1 MSRKIDYDFGGWATR
16 NNLRCSDGRI
26 IRQNAF
32 IENDGKTV
40 PLVWNHDH
48 SAETGLQNVLGHAL
62 LENRKEGVY
71 AYCKLNDSQQADDA
85 RIRLKH
91 GDIEAL
97 SIYANRL
104 KSEGS
109 NVMHGDIK
117 EVSICLAGANPG
129 AVIDT
134 MLMHSDDADYDDAE
148 IYTGF
153 LIDFPED
160 AAHSDEEE
168 EVEVKEETKE
178 EAEVETEEVAEVA
191 EEAEA
196 EEAIEHSDEAKEDSK
211 VAEEAKN
218 EVDVKE
224 VKSEAEDE
232 ELSMDEVKKIING
245 MDKKQRDAV
254 SIVLGMALASKD
266 DTEDSKENK
275 GNNKEDEVVAHNIFD
290 NEERYEEGEVL
301 SHSDLND
308 LTAVAIKDAK
318 NFGGS
323 FKDSFIAHAAQ
334 DYGIIDV
341 DLLFPDA
348 KALNNEPEFIKR
360 QDAWVSEV
368 INGTSHTPF
377 ARIKTLFADIT
388 ADEARAK
395 GYIKGKQKIEE
406 FFRLA
411 KRETTPTT
419 IYKKQKLDRDDIT
432 DSSATIDLVNWLMK
446 EMRLMLNE
454 EIARAILV
462 GDGRDPESDDKIDET
477 HIRPIASDDDMF
489 TVKVILDA
497 ETAAD
502 MELVVEAIS
511 KAHKDYRGSEGAT
524 LFVPTAVHSDML
536 WIKDSLHRR
545 LYESDATLSAA
556 MRVSKIVDCPVLD
569 NATVTIKGK
578 NGAADVTYDVVGIK
592 VNMKDY
598 NVGTDKGGE
607 INNFNDFDIDHNQYK
622 YLMEGRMSGALVKW
636 HAAQVILAP
645 QA

>member
-1 MSRKIDYDFGGWATR
+1 MGRKIDYDFGGWATR

-71 AYCKLNDSQQADDA
+71 AYCKLNDSKEADDA

-97 SIYANRL
+97 SIYANHL

-109 NVMHGDIK
+109 NVMHGSIK

-134 MLMHSDDADYDDAE
+134 MLMHSDDSEYDDAE

-153 LIDFPED
+153 LIDLPED
-160 AAHSDEEE
+160 AEHSDDEEE
-168 EVEVKEETKE
+168 EEKEEKEIAVE
-178 EAEVETEEVAEVA
+178 EAEDEGTDGDE
-191 EEAEA
+191 EEAVEDD
-196 EEAIEHSDEAKEDSK
+196 EDIEHSDKSKEDVEVADEAKKPESK
-211 VAEEAKN
+211 
-218 EVDVKE
+218 
-224 VKSEAEDE
+224 EDE
-232 ELSMDEVKKIING
+232 ELSMDEVKEIVNK
-245 MDKKQRDAV
+245 MDQKERDAV
-254 SIVLGMALASKD
+254 SILLGMALASKNEKGDKD
-266 DTEDSKENK
+266 DTDKTEKKEDNE
-275 GNNKEDEVVAHNIFD
+275 EDEVVAHNIFD
-290 NEERYEEGEVL
+290 NEERFDEGEVL

-323 FKDSFIAHAAQ
+323 FKESFIAHAEQ
-334 DYGIIDV
+334 DYGIVDV

-360 QDAWVSEV
+360 QDAWVTEV
-368 INGTSHTPF
+368 MNGTSHTPF

-395 GYIKGKQKIEE
+395 GYLKKGEKKVDE
-406 FFRLA
+406 FFKLA

-419 IYKKQKLDRDDIT
+419 VYKKNRLDRDDIT

-454 EIARAILV
+454 EIARAILI
-462 GDGRDPESDDKIDET
+462 GDGRDPESSDKISEA
-477 HIRPIASDDDMF
+477 HIRPIASDDDLF
-489 TVKVILDA
+489 TVKVILDQD
-497 ETAAD
+497 TADD

-511 KAHKDYRGSEGAT
+511 KAHKDFRGSEGAT
-524 LFVPTAVHSDML
+524 LFLPTAVHSDML

-569 NATVTIKGK
+569 NATVDIKS
-578 NGAADVTYDVVGIK
+578 ADGQTTTTYDVVGIK

-598 NVGTDKGGE
+598 NIGTDKGGE

-622 YLMEGRMSGALVKW
+622 YLMESRMSGALVKW

-645 QA
+645 HA

>member
-1 MSRKIDYDFGGWATR
+1 MGRKIDYDFGGWATR

-32 IENDGKTV
+32 IENDGQTV

-71 AYCKLNDSQQADDA
+71 AYCKLNDSKEADDA

-97 SIYANRL
+97 SIYANHL

-109 NVMHGDIK
+109 NVMHGCIK

-134 MLMHSDDADYDDAE
+134 MLMHSDDSDYNDAE

-153 LIDFPED
+153 LIDLPED
-160 AAHSDEEE
+160 MDHNDEDEDDEETVE
-168 EVEVKEETKE
+168 EVEEVEE
-178 EAEVETEEVAEVA
+178 ETEEPY
-191 EEAEA
+191 EEEDP
-196 EEAIEHSDEAKEDSK
+196 IEHSDEGKEETK
-211 VAEEAKN
+211 VAEEAKKDV
-218 EVDVKE
+218 EVKE
-224 VKSEAEDE
+224 AESKDDE
-232 ELSMDEVKKIING
+232 ELSMDEVKKIVNA
-245 MDKKQRDAV
+245 MDKKERDAV
-254 SIVLGMALASKD
+254 SILVGMALTQGKGDSEDKDNKD
-266 DTEDSKENK
+266 DNE
-275 GNNKEDEVVAHNIFD
+275 EDEEVAHNIFD
-290 NEERYEEGEVL
+290 NEERFDEGEVL

-323 FKDSFIAHAAQ
+323 FKDSFIAHAEQ

-360 QDAWVSEV
+360 QDAWVTEV
-368 INGTSHTPF
+368 MNGTSHTPF

-395 GYIKGKQKIEE
+395 GYIKGKQKVDE
-406 FFRLA
+406 FFKLA

-419 IYKKQKLDRDDIT
+419 VYKKNRLDRDDIT
-432 DSSATIDLVNWLMK
+432 DATTIDVVNWLMK

-454 EIARAILV
+454 EIARAILI
-462 GDGRDPESDDKIDET
+462 GDGRDPESNDKIDET
-477 HIRPIASDDDMF
+477 HIRPIASDDDLF
-489 TVKVILDA
+489 TVKVILDK
-497 ETAAD
+497 ETADD

-524 LFVPTAVHSDML
+524 LFVPTSVHSDML

-569 NATVTIKGK
+569 NATVTLKSKDGETST
-578 NGAADVTYDVVGIK
+578 TYDVVGIK

-622 YLMEGRMSGALVKW
+622 YLMESRMSGALVKW
-636 HAAQVILAP
+636 HCAQVILAP
-645 QA
+645 HAEP

>member
-1 MSRKIDYDFGGWATR
+1 MGRKIDYDFGGWATR

-32 IENDGKTV
+32 IENDGMTV

-71 AYCKLNDSQQADDA
+71 AYCKLNDSKEANDA
-85 RIRLKH
+85 RIRLNN

-97 SIYANRL
+97 SIYANHL

-109 NVMHGDIK
+109 NVMHGTIK

-134 MLMHSDDADYDDAE
+134 ILMHSDGEEHDDAE

-153 LIDFPED
+153 LIDYPED
-160 AAHSDEEE
+160 AEHSDDEYEEDDDIEENSEEE
-168 EVEVKEETKE
+168 EDDSEEEFEHADTTKE
-178 EAEVETEEVAEVA
+178 
-191 EEAEA
+191 
-196 EEAIEHSDEAKEDSK
+196 DDK
-211 VAEEAKN
+211 VAEEAK
-218 EVDVKE
+218 KE
-224 VKSEAEDE
+224 VEVESEDE
-232 ELSMDEVKKIING
+232 ELTMEDVKKIVNS
-245 MDKKQRDAV
+245 MDKKERDAV
-254 SIVLGMALASKD
+254 SILLGMALASKEDADD
-266 DTEDSKENK
+266 DTNEKKTDKEDSKE
-275 GNNKEDEVVAHNIFD
+275 DEEVAHNIFD

-308 LTAVAIKDAK
+308 LTAVAIRDAK

-323 FKDSFIAHAAQ
+323 FKDSFIAHAQQ
-334 DYGIIDV
+334 DYGILDV

-348 KALNNEPEFIKR
+348 KALNNEPDFIKR

-368 INGTSHTPF
+368 MNGTTHTPF

-395 GYIKGKQKIEE
+395 GYIKGKQKVDE
-406 FFRLA
+406 FFRLS

-419 IYKKQKLDRDDIT
+419 IYKKQKVDRDDIT
-432 DSSATIDLVNWLMK
+432 DSTTIDVVNWLMK

-454 EIARAILV
+454 EIARAILI
-462 GDGRDPESDDKIDET
+462 GDGRDPQSNDKIDET

-497 ETAAD
+497 NTAAD
-502 MELVVEAIS
+502 MELTIEAIS

-524 LFVPTAVHSDML
+524 LFVPTSIHSDML
-536 WIKDSLHRR
+536 WVKDTLHRR
-545 LYESDATLSAA
+545 IYESDATLAAA

-569 NATVTIKGK
+569 NATVTIEGK

-607 INNFNDFDIDHNQYK
+607 INNFNDFDIDHN
-622 YLMEGRMSGALVKW
+622 
-636 HAAQVILAP
+636 
-645 QA
+645 